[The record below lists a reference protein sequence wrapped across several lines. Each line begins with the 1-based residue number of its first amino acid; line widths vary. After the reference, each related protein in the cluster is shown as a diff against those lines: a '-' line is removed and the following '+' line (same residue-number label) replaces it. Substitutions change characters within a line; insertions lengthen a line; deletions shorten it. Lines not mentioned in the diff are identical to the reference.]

1 MQRLQNKLQIYTRKI
16 DISPYIVIANHVR
29 IKIKKALLKFPV
41 MAAAIKNKNPRKS
54 GTPVKR
60 K

>member
-1 MQRLQNKLQIYTRKI
+1 MQRLQNKLQMYIRKM

-29 IKIKKALLKFPV
+29 IKIKKALLKSFV
-41 MAAAIKNKNPRKS
+41 MAATIKNAKPKNS

>member
-1 MQRLQNKLQIYTRKI
+1 MYIRKI
-16 DISPYIVIANHVR
+16 DISPYIVIANNVR
-29 IKIKKALLKFPV
+29 MKIRKALLKSFV
-41 MAAAIKNKNPRKS
+41 MAATIKNAKPKNS

>member
-1 MQRLQNKLQIYTRKI
+1 MYIRKM

-29 IKIKKALLKFPV
+29 IKIKNSLLKPFV
-41 MAAAIKNKNPRKS
+41 MAATIKNAKPKNS